1 MLNLTHCQCVSGIGS
16 SCQSFKD
23 VDNFLFSRFLSITLV
38 FLSKSQRFLRVG
50 LAVPILSTVAA
61 LRRMVA
67 EEGGIPVDEVWWNC
81 TRAQSLDDRMLS
93 GPAV

>member
-1 MLNLTHCQCVSGIGS
+1 M
-16 SCQSFKD
+16 
-23 VDNFLFSRFLSITLV
+23 DNFLFSRFLSITLV

-67 EEGGIPVDEVWWNC
+67 EEGGFPVDEVWWNC
-81 TRAQSLDDRMLS
+81 TGARSLDDRMLS